1 MVVSANII
9 SILNRV
15 CKNMKLCIIYNFA
28 QHYRTNIFALMDKTF
43 SCDWVFGDSMSDVKK
58 MDYSLLHGKVTESH
72 TRCILGGWYWQ
83 PKVISQLFNDYDH
96 YILLGETCALSSWA
110 FCILARL
117 LKPKKKVYFCTHGW
131 YGKESNLEAFV
142 KKLEF
147 KLPNG
152 GIFTYGNYARDLIS
166 NNRRIAS

>member
-1 MVVSANII
+1 
-9 SILNRV
+9 
-15 CKNMKLCIIYNFA
+15 MKLCIIYNFA

-58 MDYSLLHGKVTESH
+58 MEYSLLHGKVTESH
-72 TRCILGGWYWQ
+72 TRRILGGWYWQ
-83 PKVISQLFNDYDH
+83 PKIISQLFNDYDH
-96 YILLGETCALSSWA
+96 YILLGETRALSSWA

-117 LKPKKKVYFCTHGW
+117 IKPNKKVYFWTHGW